1 MFGNFFGRK
10 DKNGGN
16 GLFYR
21 PYRSDAANHIYNL
34 LFCDNP
40 SLLKNDEGGGGPL
53 EAVLSDST
61 GREMLETI
69 GNDVDAESRV
79 RVLAFNRL
87 RAMKVSVARKR
98 LLGTIIEFPQPE
110 GLDTLAIFPDRRL
123 RYINQS
129 EKMVIFETSP
139 PALVDKAAEV
149 LRASQFVVNRYGPWD
164 KPRRPAPSGE
174 LVRMSFLA
182 SDGLY
187 FGEGRYADL
196 MIDRFAA
203 PVLGAASELLPVLV
217 EEALKRDRGK

>member
-10 DKNGGN
+10 DKNEGTGP
-16 GLFYR
+16 FYR
-21 PYRSDAANHIYNL
+21 PYKSDAANHIYNL

-40 SLLKNDEGGGGPL
+40 ALFKNGEAGGGALGT
-53 EAVLSDST
+53 VLSDST
-61 GREMLETI
+61 DREMLERI
-69 GNDVDAESRV
+69 GNDIDAESRV

-98 LLGTIIEFPQPE
+98 LLGTIIEFPQPQ
-110 GLDTLAIFPDRRL
+110 GLDTLAIFPDGRL

-139 PALVDKAAEV
+139 PAIIDKATEV
-149 LRASQFVVNRYGPWD
+149 LRASQFVVNRYGPWE
-164 KPRRPAPSGE
+164 KPRRPPPSGE
-174 LVRMSFLA
+174 LVRMSFLV
-182 SDGLY
+182 SDGVY

-196 MIDRFAA
+196 MGDRFAA